1 MSNRLFSR
9 FVAAKPEGRKTALGN
24 FIFFP
29 FSKFGLKII
38 LSTNICTHG
47 ANNTYLYS
55 FSEIE
60 RCCKQPCNN
69 YEHNPASSLSSQ
81 DTFWTSSYWG
91 WYFAY
96 LPAVSIFLL
105 SQVVIVAYYNIRLVL
120 TLTISLLTAK
130 TVLMT
135 LFILR
140 FDTMTGIQCHVSS
153 IHNLGIHV
161 YPSFMQLYQI
171 F

>member
-1 MSNRLFSR
+1 MVLITHICISSAKLNVVVNNLATIMNTILLLPYPLRILFG
-9 FVAAKPEGRKTALGN
+9 PL
-24 FIFFP
+24 P
-29 FSKFGLKII
+29 
-38 LSTNICTHG
+38 
-47 ANNTYLYS
+47 
-55 FSEIE
+55 IE
-60 RCCKQPCNN
+60 V
-69 YEHNPASSLSSQ
+69 
-81 DTFWTSSYWG
+81 DI
-91 WYFAY
+91 FAY
-96 LPAVSIFLL
+96 LPVYIFLL

-161 YPSFMQLYQI
+161 YPSFIQLYQI

>member
-60 RCCKQPCNN
+60 CCCKQPCDN

-91 WYFAY
+91 WYFC
-96 LPAVSIFLL
+96 
-105 SQVVIVAYYNIRLVL
+105 
-120 TLTISLLTAK
+120 LLTSVYFPALSGGDRGLLQHPPGPHPDNQPTHSK
-130 TVLMT
+130 DCPHDT
-135 LFILR
+135 LHLALWYNDR
-140 FDTMTGIQCHVSS
+140 YPVSC
-153 IHNLGIHV
+153 IK
-161 YPSFMQLYQI
+161 YPQSRYTCI
-171 F
+171 